1 MGTLGKRRLT
11 SQRFGDTAAAMSDGE
26 RFETEATLW
35 CWRSAGAAASW
46 HFLTIDGQT
55 AAEIRYA
62 AMGRTGGFGSIKVEA
77 RIGRTRWST
86 SIFPQRTSGG
96 FLLPVKAA
104 VRKSEN
110 IAEGDM
116 VTVELRL

>member
-1 MGTLGKRRLT
+1 MRG
-11 SQRFGDTAAAMSDGE
+11 GE
-26 RFETEATLW
+26 RFETSTTLW
-35 CWRSAGAAASW
+35 RWRSAGAAAW

-62 AMGRTGGFGSIKVEA
+62 ALGRTGGFGSIKVEA
-77 RIGRTRWST
+77 RIGTTRWST
-86 SIFPQRTSGG
+86 SIFPQRSSGG

-110 IAEGDM
+110 IGEGDE
-116 VTVELRL
+116 VTVELTI